1 MKGKF
6 SVYEIARWAMVLLAL
21 VYLVSMFGGN
31 TASSAAAEDVAA
43 AVVQTMDM
51 SNMVL
56 AENQMVKRLY
66 GLDPSAFE
74 SCILYYPTT
83 NMMAEELLIV
93 KLADMSQQEAVRA
106 AVEARLAT
114 QKTTFEGYGVEQ
126 FDMLSNHSVIEVRG
140 NYVLFVV
147 NANCDAALK
156 AFRKAL

>member
-1 MKGKF
+1 MPKNLSF
-6 SVYEIARWAMVLLAL
+6 YEIARWGCALLAL
-21 VYLVSMFGGN
+21 ILLVSMFGGN
-31 TASSAAAEDVAA
+31 SPSSAKAEDVAE
-43 AVVQTMDM
+43 AVTETIDM
-51 SNMVL
+51 TNML
-56 AENQMVKRLY
+56 KAENQMVKRLY
-66 GLDPSAFE
+66 GLDPAAFE

-83 NMMAEELLIV
+83 NMMAEEVLIV
-93 KLADMSQQEAVRA
+93 KLSDMSQQDTVRA
-106 AVEARLAT
+106 AAEKRLAT